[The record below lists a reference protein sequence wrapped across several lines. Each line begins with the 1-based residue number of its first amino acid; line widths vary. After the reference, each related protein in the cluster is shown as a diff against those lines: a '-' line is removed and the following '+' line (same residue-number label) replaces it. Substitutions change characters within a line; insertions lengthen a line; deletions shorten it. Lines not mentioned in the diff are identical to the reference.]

1 MPLAILSR
9 IKFIEELF
17 IRMAWV
23 IENVVEAETE
33 FPRASYPNTIIWL
46 VLDGERTIEVNGFL
60 HEVRAGDIVVIPPQ
74 TPRIV
79 LLGKPSSA
87 PFHYYSIGCD
97 IKIGSLNF
105 VELYKLPLQS
115 TINDTS
121 ALHELAELTA
131 KLLSQALAVIKTL
144 NALNQP
150 QLIIG
155 KVDTDETI
163 ALLAVNASF
172 QAWFIR
178 ILDILRR
185 HLPDYP
191 KEIDSRISR
200 LCDYMQANLDKRLSL
215 SNLAQYLYI
224 SESHLRLLF
233 RTTMGMP
240 PSEYLRQLRLQRA
253 KDLLVNT
260 SYSLKEIAELTGF
273 QTLNH
278 FSRMFRRYESIP
290 AIQYRKRYYGAAQG

>member
-1 MPLAILSR
+1 MAILSR
-9 IKFIEELF
+9 IRFVEDLF

-23 IENVVEAETE
+23 IENVVDAGTE
-33 FPRASYPNTIIWL
+33 FPRASYPKTIIWI
-46 VLDGERTIEVNGFL
+46 VVEGKRTIEVNGLL
-60 HEVRAGDIVVIPPQ
+60 HDVQAGDIVVIPPQ

-79 LLGKPSSA
+79 LPGDLSSS

-105 VELYKLPLQS
+105 VELYSLPLLS
-115 TINDTS
+115 KITNTS
-121 ALHELAELTA
+121 AFQELSKLTA
-131 KLLSQALAVIKTL
+131 KLLTQSLEVIKAL
-144 NALNQP
+144 NALDQP

-155 KVDTDETI
+155 KVNTDETI

-172 QAWFIR
+172 HAWFVR
-178 ILDILRR
+178 ILDMLRCN
-185 HLPDYP
+185 LPDQP
-191 KEIDSRISR
+191 QEIDSRISR
-200 LCDYMQANLDKRLSL
+200 LCDYMQMNLAKRLTL
-215 SNLAQYLYI
+215 PDLAQYLYI

-233 RTTMGMP
+233 RKTMGIS
-240 PSEYLRQLRLQRA
+240 PSLYLLQLRLQKA

-260 SYSLKEIAELTGF
+260 SYSLKEIAELSGF

-278 FSRMFRRYESIP
+278 FSRMFRKYESIP